1 MARSLYINR
10 SPNPSPRSLPT
21 SFVNV
26 WWTDQPGGQ
35 LPLWPGY
42 LVAFPPH
49 VECLGVLCEVDGLFR
64 GRLRHSSPCRTTR
77 TSTRGDPR
85 TMTAARRTTE
95 IDAATVS
102 LGQCRM
108 PPGKTGTAG
117 TRPPLT
123 LPRVAA
129 TPSSLLA
136 TNHPSQNR
144 QSPIAMLMSVQD
156 GLTMGLGQVSPSFLL
171 PPPSSFS
178 YLSCLHHATLLTRI
192 SSVNISV
199 PGR

>member
-1 MARSLYINR
+1 MARSFSINR
-10 SPNPSPRSLPT
+10 SPTPCPRFFLTPL
-21 SFVNV
+21 VDA
-26 WWTDQPGGQ
+26 WRTDQARGQ
-35 LPLWPGY
+35 LPLSLAT
-42 LVAFPPH
+42 LVAFPRTWNAWESH
-49 VECLGVLCEVDGLFR
+49 AWLTACSAA
-64 GRLRHSSPCRTTR
+64 RLRQSSPCRTTR

-156 GLTMGLGQVSPSFLL
+156 GLTMGPGQVSPSFLL